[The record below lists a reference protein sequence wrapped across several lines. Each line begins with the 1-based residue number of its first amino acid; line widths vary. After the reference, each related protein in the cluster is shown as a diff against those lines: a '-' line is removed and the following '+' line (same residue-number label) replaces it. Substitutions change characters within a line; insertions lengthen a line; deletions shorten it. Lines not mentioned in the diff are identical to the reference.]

1 MGSRRQESASW
12 RRGYQ
17 VWCHKK
23 KMSSGGLNFSMHWR
37 GEVVGRSISPSPGLL
52 KALHAGVLPTVF
64 LLQLW
69 RELRM
74 VLKEGS
80 ERPLAA
86 GKREESQQI
95 SLLVR
100 CLFGWRAE
108 RQNGWAVWVLCS
120 GKGECDPSGWWRY
133 HSELLFPSHPRAN
146 HSVLQVKPL
155 CNVHLDFAPV
165 PYEPLCTSQDSSF
178 PSLTAQVFIWNLLW
192 WRF

>member
-1 MGSRRQESASW
+1 M
-12 RRGYQ
+12 
-17 VWCHKK
+17 
-23 KMSSGGLNFSMHWR
+23 
-37 GEVVGRSISPSPGLL
+37 VGRSISPSPGLL

-100 CLFGWRAE
+100 CLVGGQSVKMGEQFGCFALE
-108 RQNGWAVWVLCS
+108 
-120 GKGECDPSGWWRY
+120 KGECDPSGWWRY
-133 HSELLFPSHPRAN
+133 HSELSFPSHPRAN

-165 PYEPLCTSQDSSF
+165 PYKPLCTSQDSSF
-178 PSLTAQVFIWNLLW
+178 PSLTKQVFI
-192 WRF
+192 